1 MTTAPTSATKTSP
14 MRVALASFVGT
25 TVEYY
30 DFFIYGT
37 AAALVF
43 PTLFFPDVSPAIGIL
58 LSFATFGVGFLA
70 RPLGGIVFGHFG
82 DRVGR
87 KQMLVISLV
96 GMGAATVLMG
106 LLPGYAQIGIAAPI
120 LLTLLRLVQG
130 FAVGGEWGGAT
141 LMAVEHAPTA
151 KKGFFGS
158 FSQMG
163 APAGTS
169 IATLAFFA
177 ASQLPDEQF
186 LSWGWRLPFLFSA
199 VLIVIG
205 LFIRL
210 SLTESPDF
218 AEIKANSAVVRMP
231 IAVAFRK
238 HWKEIFL
245 IAGTYLSQGV
255 FAYICMAYL
264 VSYGTTVAG
273 ISRTFALAGVF
284 VAGLVA
290 VLLYPVF
297 GALSDTFGRKTMY
310 LLGAVTMGVA
320 IGPAF
325 ALIDTGN
332 PWLFMT
338 AQVLVFGISMAPAAG
353 VTGSLFTM
361 IFDAD
366 VRYSGVSIG
375 YTISQ
380 VAGSA
385 FAPTIATALY
395 ASTNTSNSIVL
406 YLLIVS
412 AISVVSVI
420 LLPGGW
426 GRKGATRQLV
436 ADQRTSTP
444 NATATASFSA
454 PPTIDAAQS
463 LRTLDK

>member
-1 MTTAPTSATKTSP
+1 MTTGPTRPAGKPKASSP
-14 MRVALASFVGT
+14 LRVAMASFIGT

-43 PTLFFPDVSPAIGIL
+43 PKLFFPDASPLMGVL

-70 RPLGGIVFGHFG
+70 RPLGGVVFGHYG
-82 DRVGR
+82 DRLGR
-87 KQMLVISLV
+87 KKMLVLSLV
-96 GMGAATVLMG
+96 GMGAATFLMG
-106 LLPGYAQIGIAAPI
+106 LLPSYASIGIAAPI
-120 LLTLLRLVQG
+120 LLTLLRLLQG

-141 LMAVEHAPTA
+141 LMAVEHAPKA

-163 APAGTS
+163 APAGVS
-169 IATLAFFA
+169 LATLAFFA
-177 ASQLPDEQF
+177 VSQLPDDQF
-186 LSWGWRLPFLFSA
+186 LSWGWRIPFLVSSI
-199 VLIVIG
+199 LIVVG
-205 LFIRL
+205 LVIRL
-210 SLTESPDF
+210 TLEESPDF
-218 AEIKANSAVVRMP
+218 EKVVDTNAVTRMP
-231 IAVAFRK
+231 IVEAFRK
-238 HWKEIFL
+238 HRKEILL

-264 VSYGTTVAG
+264 VSYGTNVTE
-273 ISRTFALAGVF
+273 ISRTQALAGVF
-284 VAGLVA
+284 VAGIVA
-290 VLLYPVF
+290 VVLYPVF
-297 GALSDTFGRKTMY
+297 GSMSDTFGRKTMY
-310 LLGAVTMGVA
+310 LIGAVAMGVV

-325 ALIDTGN
+325 MLINTGN

-338 AQVLVFGISMAPAAG
+338 ALVLVFGIAMAPAAG
-353 VTGSLFTM
+353 VTGSLFSM

-395 ASTNTSNSIVL
+395 AATGSSVSIVI
-406 YLLIVS
+406 YLV
-412 AISVVSVI
+412 VVSLISTTCVI

-426 GRKGATRQLV
+426 GRNGAAMQLV
-436 ADQRTSTP
+436 ADGGHS
-444 NATATASFSA
+444 NAA
-454 PPTIDAAQS
+454 PTV
-463 LRTLDK
+463 DKFPEMGTV

>member
-1 MTTAPTSATKTSP
+1 MSTTPTPTKRASTTP
-14 MRVALASFVGT
+14 LRVAMASFIGT

-43 PTLFFPDVSPAIGIL
+43 PKLFFPDVSSSIGIL

-96 GMGAATVLMG
+96 GMGVATMLMG
-106 LLPGYAQIGIAAPI
+106 LLPTYAQIGVVAPI

-141 LMAVEHAPTA
+141 LMAVEHAPQA

-177 ASQLPDEQF
+177 VSQLSDEQF

-199 VLIVIG
+199 VLIIIG

-218 AEIKANSAVVRMP
+218 AAVKERAEVVRMP
-231 IAVAFRK
+231 IAEAFRK
-238 HWKEIFL
+238 HWKEIL
-245 IAGTYLSQGV
+245 LVAGTYLSQGV

-273 ISRTFALAGVF
+273 ISRTSALAGVF

-290 VLLYPVF
+290 VVLYPVF
-297 GALSDTFGRKTMY
+297 GSLSDTFGRKTMY
-310 LLGAVTMGVA
+310 LLGAVLMGAVIA
-320 IGPAF
+320 PAF
-325 ALIDTGN
+325 ALINTGN
-332 PWLFMT
+332 PWLFML
-338 AQVLVFGISMAPAAG
+338 AQVMIFGIAMAPAAG

-366 VRYSGVSIG
+366 VRYSGVSTG
-375 YTISQ
+375 YTLSQ
-380 VAGSA
+380 LCGSA
-385 FAPTIATALY
+385 FAPTIAAALY
-395 ASTNTSNSIVL
+395 TSTGSSDAIVT

-412 AISVVSVI
+412 AISIISVI
-420 LLPGGW
+420 FLPGGW
-426 GRKGATRQLV
+426 GRKSAARQLLQ
-436 ADQRTSTP
+436 DQ
-444 NATATASFSA
+444 ATTA
-454 PPTIDAAQS
+454 PPTSSATTASALHTKADEV
-463 LRTLDK
+463 RVGD

>member
-1 MTTAPTSATKTSP
+1 M
-14 MRVALASFVGT
+14 ASFIGT

-43 PTLFFPDVSPAIGIL
+43 PKLFFPDVSSSIGIL

-70 RPLGGIVFGHFG
+70 RPFGGIVFGHFG

-96 GMGAATVLMG
+96 GMGVATMLMG
-106 LLPGYAQIGIAAPI
+106 LLPTYAQIGVAAPI

-141 LMAVEHAPTA
+141 LMAVEHAPQA

-177 ASQLPDEQF
+177 VSQLSDEQF

-199 VLIVIG
+199 VLIIIG

-210 SLTESPDF
+210 SVTESPDF
-218 AEIKANSAVVRMP
+218 AAVKERAEVVRMP
-231 IAVAFRK
+231 IAEAFRK
-238 HWKEIFL
+238 HWKEIL
-245 IAGTYLSQGV
+245 LVAGTYLSQGV

-273 ISRTFALAGVF
+273 ISRTSALAGVF

-290 VLLYPVF
+290 VVLYPVF
-297 GALSDTFGRKTMY
+297 GSLSDTFGRKTMY
-310 LLGAVTMGVA
+310 LLGAVLMGAVIA
-320 IGPAF
+320 PAF
-325 ALIDTGN
+325 ALINTGN
-332 PWLFMT
+332 PWLFML
-338 AQVLVFGISMAPAAG
+338 AQVMIFGIAMAPAAG

-366 VRYSGVSIG
+366 VRYSGVSTG
-375 YTISQ
+375 YTLSQ
-380 VAGSA
+380 LCGSA
-385 FAPTIATALY
+385 FAPTIAAALY
-395 ASTNTSNSIVL
+395 TSTGSSDAIVT

-412 AISVVSVI
+412 AISIISVI
-420 LLPGGW
+420 FLPGGW
-426 GRKGATRQLV
+426 GRKGAARHLLQ
-436 ADQRTSTP
+436 DQ
-444 NATATASFSA
+444 ATTA
-454 PPTIDAAQS
+454 PPTSSATTASALHTKADEV
-463 LRTLDK
+463 RVGD

>member
-1 MTTAPTSATKTSP
+1 MSTTPTPTKSATTTP
-14 MRVALASFVGT
+14 LRVAMASFIGT

-43 PTLFFPDVSPAIGIL
+43 PKLFFPDVSSSIGIL

-96 GMGAATVLMG
+96 GMGVATMLMG
-106 LLPGYAQIGIAAPI
+106 LLPTYTQIGVAAPI

-141 LMAVEHAPTA
+141 LMAVEHAPQA

-169 IATLAFFA
+169 VATLAFFA
-177 ASQLPDEQF
+177 VSQLSDEQF

-199 VLIVIG
+199 VLIIIG

-218 AEIKANSAVVRMP
+218 AAVKERAEVVRMP
-231 IAVAFRK
+231 IAEAFRK
-238 HWKEIFL
+238 HWKEIL
-245 IAGTYLSQGV
+245 LVAGTYLSQGV

-273 ISRTFALAGVF
+273 ISRTSALAGVF

-290 VLLYPVF
+290 VVLYPVF
-297 GALSDTFGRKTMY
+297 GSLSDTFGRKTMY
-310 LLGAVTMGVA
+310 LLGAVLMGVA
-320 IGPAF
+320 IAPAF
-325 ALIDTGN
+325 ALINTGN
-332 PWLFMT
+332 PWLFML
-338 AQVLVFGISMAPAAG
+338 AQVMIFGIAMAPAAG

-366 VRYSGVSIG
+366 VRYSGVSTG
-375 YTISQ
+375 YTLSQ
-380 VAGSA
+380 LCGSA
-385 FAPTIATALY
+385 FAPTIAAALY
-395 ASTNTSNSIVL
+395 TSTGSSDAIVT

-412 AISVVSVI
+412 AISIISVI

-426 GRKGATRQLV
+426 GRRGAARQLLQDQATTARPTTSV
-436 ADQRTSTP
+436 TTPSALHTKADEVRVG
-444 NATATASFSA
+444 
-454 PPTIDAAQS
+454 D
-463 LRTLDK
+463 